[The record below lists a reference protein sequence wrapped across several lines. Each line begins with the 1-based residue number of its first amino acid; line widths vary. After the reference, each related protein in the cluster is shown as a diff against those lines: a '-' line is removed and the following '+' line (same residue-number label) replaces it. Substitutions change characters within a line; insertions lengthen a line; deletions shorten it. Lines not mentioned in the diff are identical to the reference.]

1 MTYAGRLPV
10 SECSRLVANALNES
24 VTELRKDNEMM
35 MSQYVRTEPPEW
47 HVLTWC
53 CRRITT
59 TFQEE
64 LSVLREG
71 EQRRLAEFRE
81 GEQKRLAELV
91 FLQVSNRHEPNP
103 FRFRFE
109 KAIAIRKPRK
119 IKTDPTTNFW
129 TVYKEVADGYDTDLV
144 SKYAGDLDTSLV
156 FVSAFMSPT
165 CLTCLNKLFFLHVR
179 QVYSR
184 PLLPRSLSKSPRSS
198 NQTPPI

>member
-24 VTELRKDNEMM
+24 VTELRKDNETM

-64 LSVLREG
+64 LSV
-71 EQRRLAEFRE
+71 FRE

-109 KAIAIRKPRK
+109 KAIANWKPTK

-129 TVYKEVADGYDTDLV
+129 TVYKKVADEHDNDLV
-144 SKYAGDLDTSLV
+144 SKYVGDLDTSLL
-156 FVSAFMSPT
+156 FVSTFKSLALVT
-165 CLTCLNKLFFLHVR
+165 RLNWV
-179 QVYSR
+179 
-184 PLLPRSLSKSPRSS
+184 PLLC
-198 NQTPPI
+198 